1 MFAVVI
7 NGDSSVVVARP
18 SDIKA
23 WCVDDRDQ
31 YASMVCWLPAHDVA
45 IQHTA
50 ALDGVLCTIPSCI
63 WTTSA

>member
-1 MFAVVI
+1 M
-7 NGDSSVVVARP
+7 VVARP

-31 YASMVCWLPAHDVA
+31 YASMVCWLPAHDVV

-50 ALDGVLCTIPSCI
+50 ALDGVLCTIPSRI
-63 WTTSA
+63 WTTSE